1 MIHNKQ
7 YNITL
12 EEAKLLN
19 MDYKLPLDFSSTIT
33 DPIKMNNSLWIGAL
47 RDKSFDINKFNRY
60 IEELSM
66 IIKNK
71 GILSN
76 IIVVDEAFNIWFSI

>member
-7 YNITL
+7 YEITL

-19 MDYKLPLDFSSTIT
+19 MRYHLPLDFSSTIT
-33 DPIKMNNSLWIGAL
+33 DPIKDGNSLWIGAL
-47 RDKSFDINKFNRY
+47 RDKSFDINKFNKY
-60 IEELSM
+60 IEALSV

-76 IIVVDEAFNIWFSI
+76 TIAVDKAFNIWFSI

>member
-1 MIHNKQ
+1 MINNKQ
-7 YNITL
+7 YETTL

-19 MDYKLPLDFSSTIT
+19 IDYKLPLDFSSTIT
-33 DPIKMNNSLWIGAL
+33 NPIKDGNSLWIGAL
-47 RDKSFDINKFNRY
+47 RDKSFDINKFNKY
-60 IEELSM
+60 IEALSV

-76 IIVVDEAFNIWFSI
+76 TIAVDKAFNIWFSI

>member
-19 MDYKLPLDFSSTIT
+19 MDYRLPLDFSSTLT
-33 DPIKMNNSLWIGAL
+33 DPIKAGNSLWIGAL

>member
-7 YNITL
+7 YEITL

-19 MDYKLPLDFSSTIT
+19 MRYHLPLDFSSTIT
-33 DPIKMNNSLWIGAL
+33 DPIKDGNSLWIGAL
-47 RDKSFDINKFNRY
+47 RDKSFDINKFNKY
-60 IEELSM
+60 IEVLSV

-76 IIVVDEAFNIWFSI
+76 TIAVDKAFNIWFSI

>member
-7 YNITL
+7 YNFVL
-12 EEAKLLN
+12 NKAKELN
-19 MDYKLPLDFSSTIT
+19 LKYKLPLDFSSTIT
-33 DPIKMNNSLWIGAL
+33 DPIKDGNSLWIGAL
-47 RDKSFDINKFNRY
+47 RDKSFDINKFNKY
-60 IEELSM
+60 IEALSM